1 MASKLSNT
9 GVGVPENT
17 GVGVHFQDH
26 PHHFPEHSLSS
37 GEEKPG
43 FAVDTYECNIC
54 HCCLT

>member
-1 MASKLSNT
+1 MRELESNMASKL
-9 GVGVPENT
+9 GNT

-43 FAVDTYECNIC
+43 FAVDTFECNVC